1 VIARQASRA
10 PAPRRFA
17 RCRSALGA
25 GALGV
30 AALGACTSSEPA
42 GPTDMYYAWDHRSVL
57 CSDPI
62 DDLEGVARNWTAEEG
77 RFRDAHDHDWVT
89 LVHAHQPG
97 VTVSR
102 AALEMVFGWADQYK
116 LDYVQFRDLIPGHEP
131 ERGGLAFAFDDDDV
145 AGWLSIRDILDEH
158 HAKVTF
164 FITRWFEMTDDQKAG
179 IAELA
184 ADGHDI
190 EPHTV
195 HHYNAQDYVR
205 AYGIDQYL
213 DQEVLPSI
221 TALTDAGYPV
231 TSFAYPF
238 GAHDETI
245 DHAVLD
251 MVDIQRVRTTPGEC
265 PGSDTPQADG
275 ED

>member
-1 VIARQASRA
+1 VIALQASRA
-10 PAPRRFA
+10 LALTLFGLCLSACSTAPA
-17 RCRSALGA
+17 
-25 GALGV
+25 
-30 AALGACTSSEPA
+30 A
-42 GPTDMYYAWDHRSVL
+42 GPSDLYYAWDDRTVL

-62 DDLEGVARNWTAEEG
+62 DDLEGVTRNWTAEEG
-77 RFRDAHDHDWVT
+77 RFKDAAKHDWVT

-102 AALEMVFGWADQYK
+102 DALEMVFGWADQYK
-116 LDYVQFRDLIPGHEP
+116 LDYLRFDQLTADHEP
-131 ERGGLAFAFDDDDV
+131 QTGGLAFAFDDDDV
-145 AGWLSIRDILDEH
+145 AGWLSVRDILDEH

-184 ADGHDI
+184 AEGHDI

-195 HHYNAQDYVR
+195 HHYNAQDYVE
-205 AYGIDQYL
+205 AYGLDQYIE
-213 DQEVLPSI
+213 QEVQPSI
-221 TALTDAGYPV
+221 ADLTGAGYPV

-238 GAHDETI
+238 GAHDDDI
-245 DHAVLD
+245 DNALLRVTG
-251 MVDIQRVRTTPGEC
+251 IQRVRTTPGEC
-265 PGSDTPQADG
+265 PGSDTSAAVG